1 MAHYRITE
9 WATYQ
14 QYKDRSPPWIK
25 LHRDMLTSRTWVTLD
40 DANRVLALA
49 CMLVAAETDNK
60 IPADAGYLKRRA
72 YLHQDPDFPALVA
85 VGFMELVSD
94 AKDLA
99 AEQTQAEDT
108 GRKRPQASR
117 TESYS
122 EERRDREEKRRGD
135 SREARTRIP
144 VGWKE
149 TPELIAYAKAQGCSD
164 PADTFERFRLHHGGK
179 GTRHSDW
186 TKAAQFWCRN
196 EKNFR
201 TGGKSQAGGSD
212 PWAGVDV

>member
-1 MAHYRITE
+1 MAHYRIIE

-25 LHRDMLTSRTWVTLD
+25 LHRDMLTSRTWVSLD
-40 DANRVLALA
+40 DAGRVLALA

-72 YLHQDPDFPALVA
+72 YLHQDPDFRALVG

-94 AKDLA
+94 ANGLA
-99 AEQTQAEDT
+99 AEQ
-108 GRKRPQASR
+108 PQASDTECKQTQANR
-117 TESYS
+117 TECYS
-122 EERRDREEKRRGD
+122 EERRVRAEKRRGD

-144 VGWKE
+144 ADWQA
-149 TPELIAYAKAQGCSD
+149 TPELLDYARAQGCKD

-179 GTRHSDW
+179 GTLHADW
-186 TKAAQFWCRN
+186 TKAAQYWARN
-196 EKNFR
+196 EKRFGGS
-201 TGGKSQAGGSD
+201 TAGGGGKPPMQI
-212 PWAGVDV
+212 